1 MRMKRYVFF
10 VFVLLFNSC
19 GNAQKQLEQVPISAA
34 AFAEK
39 TRKLPQS
46 PIVDVRTPE
55 EFAKGHLPTARN
67 IDWNGSDFEAQI
79 QALDKSKP
87 VFIYCLS
94 GGRSASAA
102 KKMCAEGFQ
111 VYEMAG
117 GIMKWR
123 AAGLPE
129 IKNTSLPSDGM
140 TLQQFQDLVPSD
152 KVVLVDFYADWCG
165 PCKKMKPYLEEISKD
180 LADKVVVVRI
190 NADDHQSLCKALKI
204 DALPVLQVYKK
215 GIVTWT
221 NTGFIEKS
229 EVLKHL

>member
-1 MRMKRYVFF
+1 
-10 VFVLLFNSC
+10 
-19 GNAQKQLEQVPISAA
+19 
-34 AFAEK
+34 
-39 TRKLPQS
+39 
-46 PIVDVRTPE
+46 
-55 EFAKGHLPTARN
+55 
-67 IDWNGSDFEAQI
+67 
-79 QALDKSKP
+79 
-87 VFIYCLS
+87 
-94 GGRSASAA
+94 
-102 KKMCAEGFQ
+102 
-111 VYEMAG
+111 
-117 GIMKWR
+117 MKWR

-190 NADDHQSLCKALKI
+190 NADDHQLLCKVLKI